1 MAHRPEAAGEARQIA
16 KDVLA
21 RWQVADAPADSVLL
35 TVSEL
40 VTNAVEHAEPPLNL
54 RLSRDPS
61 SHRVHIE
68 VSDEGPAATDG
79 DWAASSTP
87 EEHGRG
93 LEIIDFLATAH
104 GDRLEHWAASCT
116 PEEHGR
122 GLEIIDFL
130 ATAHGDRLERGHAI
144 HWADVYAAA

>member
-1 MAHRPEAAGEARQIA
+1 MDSAIDSGEKARRIT

-21 RWQVADAPADSVLL
+21 RWRVADAPADSVLL

-54 RLSRDPS
+54 RLSHDLS

-68 VSDEGPAATDG
+68 VSDGGPAATDG
-79 DWAASSTP
+79 D
-87 EEHGRG
+87 
-93 LEIIDFLATAH
+93 
-104 GDRLEHWAASCT
+104 WAASCT

-130 ATAHGDRLERGHAI
+130 TTAHGDRQERGHAI